1 MFLMLEKLIELICD
15 ELGYAENEV
24 DENTLISDLVD
35 DELDIDELVQ
45 TLEGEFDVELAG
57 EISGDISVAELAAMM
72 E

>member
-1 MFLMLEKLIELICD
+1 MILEKLIELICD

-45 TLEGEFDVELAG
+45 ALESEFDVELAG
-57 EISGDISVAELAAMM
+57 EISGDISVSELAEMIG
-72 E
+72 